1 MQSNAQLA
9 NNGNLHSAKKQK
21 SEDLNATAKSWPEF
35 QVIFLGKHTK
45 ANISGDADNDEGD
58 DDDGVGDD
66 DDDDDNDDDGDDNA
80 DSHVTLSLKVGLAS
94 I

>member
-1 MQSNAQLA
+1 M
-9 NNGNLHSAKKQK
+9 
-21 SEDLNATAKSWPEF
+21 
-35 QVIFLGKHTK
+35 GKHTK
-45 ANISGDADNDEGD
+45 ANISSDADNDEGD

-66 DDDDDNDDDGDDNA
+66 DDDDDNNYDDGDDNA

>member
-1 MQSNAQLA
+1 MATYILLKSRNLKILTQLP
-9 NNGNLHSAKKQK
+9 NLGQNFRS
-21 SEDLNATAKSWPEF
+21 F
-35 QVIFLGKHTK
+35 FLGKHIK

-66 DDDDDNDDDGDDNA
+66 DDDDDDDDNA